1 MTKETTQIEAAI
13 EAVKEWPEYEAI
25 GDHYQRKEAYSI
37 LCKHSVAIL
46 DALQSAQTCKEPAPR
61 NEHIEELEE
70 ALIVEYHDSVGTRRS
85 THKRDYENKYNQHYM
100 VVIRQVAQA
109 YAANMEDK

>member
-70 ALIVEYHDSVGTRRS
+70 ALRELPEIGFYGLDIHHGIIEAA
-85 THKRDYENKYNQHYM
+85 K
-100 VVIRQVAQA
+100 A
-109 YAANMEDK
+109 YAANMEDKS